1 MTGANEQNASRRAVA
16 SPQGPPCP
24 VCGSLG
30 VRIAYG
36 MPGPDLVD
44 AGEEG
49 RLVLGGCVVT
59 GFDPEW
65 ACTGPEQHVWR
76 AGEEDRAVRAGDW
89 GAG

>member
-1 MTGANEQNASRRAVA
+1 MTGA
-16 SPQGPPCP
+16 QGPPCP
-24 VCGSLG
+24 ICGSPG

-36 MPGPDLVD
+36 MPGPDMID
-44 AGEEG
+44 AAEEG

-76 AGEEDRAVRAGDW
+76 AGEEEQAARPGEQRSE
-89 GAG
+89 